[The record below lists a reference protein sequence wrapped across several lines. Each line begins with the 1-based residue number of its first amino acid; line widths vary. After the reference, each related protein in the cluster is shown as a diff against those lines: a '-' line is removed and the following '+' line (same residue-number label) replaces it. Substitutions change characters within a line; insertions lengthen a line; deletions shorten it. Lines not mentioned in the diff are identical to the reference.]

1 MAKKASNKYLS
12 MKEHV
17 FKTFALIFKNS
28 KLFLPLIAAAVLVCL
43 CMVDV
48 SKDTMI
54 VMGAMIFLFLWLVS
68 LFFARHLLAGRKVT
82 FFDGLYNAMTPL
94 IATLFILVIVLIQ
107 CIPIFLLIIVYA
119 AALET
124 NFLSEFGYL
133 VLFIMFAM
141 LMIVISGFLLSDT
154 LVALMAVSA
163 PGMYPWRALKLVNGL
178 MKGKRVGFVMRLLLM
193 GIVLALI
200 WTVVILPV
208 ALLALVVK
216 LPVMLMPILVFI
228 LASFSVVYMAV
239 YLYIYYRKM
248 IGYDE
253 K

>member
-1 MAKKASNKYLS
+1 MAKRTSKKYMS

-17 FKTFALIFKNS
+17 FKTFSLIFKNL
-28 KLFLPLIAAAVLVCL
+28 KLFLPLIVVAVLICL
-43 CMVDV
+43 SLIDV
-48 SKDTMI
+48 SKDTMV
-54 VMGAMIFLFLWLVS
+54 VMGTIVFLFLWLLT
-68 LFFARHLLAGRKVT
+68 LFFTRHLLAGRKVT

-119 AALET
+119 AAIET
-124 NFLSEFGYL
+124 NFLSEFGYI
-133 VLFIMFAM
+133 VLFLMFAM

-163 PGMYPWRALKLVNGL
+163 PGMYPWQALKLVNGL
-178 MKGKRVGFVMRLLLM
+178 MRGKRVGFVMRLLLM
-193 GIVLALI
+193 GIVLALV
-200 WTVVILPV
+200 WAVVILPV
-208 ALLALVVK
+208 ALLALAVK
-216 LPVMLMPILVFI
+216 LPMMLMPILVFV
-228 LASFSVVYMAV
+228 LGSFSIVYMAV